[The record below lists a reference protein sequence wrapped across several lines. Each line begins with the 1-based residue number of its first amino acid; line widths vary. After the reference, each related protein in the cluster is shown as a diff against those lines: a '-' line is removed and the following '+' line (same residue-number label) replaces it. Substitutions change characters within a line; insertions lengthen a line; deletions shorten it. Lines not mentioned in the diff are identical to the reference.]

1 MQDKVTSELV
11 AIFDSKTVKKI
22 YKDGLVQPVKESG
35 EILTDVIKTARLFTA
50 PFQVAAAYQDR
61 FSAWIDQVIRKV
73 PENRRIAAPCQ
84 IAGPIFDE
92 LRYLDDGDVV
102 ADMYLNLLARAI
114 DKDRVSEAHPAFVK
128 LIGFLSPDEA
138 LMLHLLGQK
147 GFEETYQS
155 DLDLETEK
163 FKNKRIISREF
174 PVNDLVFPDNYYIYS
189 SHLISLNLASFLVY
203 KQVPTRTDEPNS
215 YQTGEIG
222 HARLKLTDFG
232 RMFVNACEPGVKL

>member
-1 MQDKVTSELV
+1 MRDKLTSELA
-11 AIFDSKTVKKI
+11 AILDSKTINKI

-50 PFQVAAAYQDR
+50 PFQLAAAYQDR
-61 FSAWIDQVIRKV
+61 FRAWIDQVIRKV
-73 PENRRIAAPCQ
+73 PENRRIVAPSQ

-92 LRYLDDGDVV
+92 LRYLDEGDIV

-147 GFEETYQS
+147 CFEETYQS
-155 DLDLETEK
+155 DLDLEVQK
-163 FKNKRIISREF
+163 FKNKRIILREF
-174 PVNDLVFPDNYYIYS
+174 PVDDLVFPSNYYMYT
-189 SHLISLNLASFLVY
+189 SHLISLNLISFPVY
-203 KQVPTRTDEPNS
+203 QQVPTRDESNS

-222 HARLKLTDFG
+222 HARLILTDFG